1 MTDPGAELAHAE
13 ELLYRGDARG
23 ALDHTLRAKEHL
35 SADAHASLILLGHLA
50 GRLIDCGSDLRR
62 TDLVLEGLA
71 ILESRFDELKREIQ
85 EASLQYNIG
94 NAKKSLY
101 DLDTSR
107 ALEAFNPAAITT
119 LIEAKTAYWKAYRL
133 SDDRDP
139 QLLVNLAN
147 CLDQGCRV
155 VEALRYFD
163 AALTVSPG
171 FPMAHLNRGL
181 ALQLLARLA
190 DSFSIRLL
198 VEAIR
203 SFRAAETSALLPQ
216 HLREVA
222 RENRIQI
229 EGGLQALGWSL
240 AQAEAHDEQDQLE
253 ADAHDPYWN
262 FCLDNYL
269 ALSEHALYC
278 RCPGAR
284 RDDLSIPK
292 SSGPIAGA
300 FVPRLELLLN
310 RLKSEFCLARAL
322 YYQAATKAAPGRWDL
337 RAFEGTFSELH
348 EGEAIGLSPEFL
360 RTSFRLCFGILDR
373 IAQGLSELYGL
384 AGAEE
389 ALYFESFWRPPHQRS
404 KGEERWTKINQ
415 QNNWGLVALYS
426 IATDLN
432 MKGGEWGFFKKHRNS
447 LEHGLLVLT
456 SEAGSVPALAC
467 PERIILEELTFA
479 AFAEQALHMLQLTAS
494 AIFSFAFCVRAEGV
508 RNLGDGPA
516 IRLTMD
522 KKDIG
527 KD

>member
-1 MTDPGAELAHAE
+1 MTDPGAELALAE

-62 TDLVLEGLA
+62 PDLVLEGLA
-71 ILESRFDELKREIQ
+71 ILESRFDDLKREIQ

-107 ALEAFNPAAITT
+107 VLGGFNPAAITT
-119 LIEAKTAYWKAYRL
+119 LIDAKTAYWKAYRL

-163 AALTVSPG
+163 AALAASPG

-190 DSFSIRLL
+190 DSFSIKLL
-198 VEAIR
+198 VEAMR
-203 SFRAAETSALLPQ
+203 SFRVAETSALLPQ

-222 RENRIQI
+222 RENRLQI
-229 EGGLQALGWSL
+229 EASLQALGWSL
-240 AQAEAHDEQDQLE
+240 ERAEAYDEQDQLE

-278 RCPGAR
+278 RCVGAR

-292 SSGPIAGA
+292 SAGPIAGE

-310 RLKSEFCLARAL
+310 RVKSEFCLARAL
-322 YYQAATKAAPGRWDL
+322 YYQATKTPGQWDL
-337 RAFEGTFSELH
+337 ESFEGTFSELQ

-373 IAQGLSELYGL
+373 IAQGLSELYEL
-384 AGAEE
+384 AGPEE
-389 ALYFESFWRPPHQRS
+389 ALYFESFWRPAHQRN
-404 KGEERWTKINQ
+404 KGEERWAKINE

-432 MKGGEWGFFKKHRNS
+432 AKGGQWGFFKKHRNS

-456 SEAGSVPALAC
+456 AERSGVSALAR
-467 PERIILEELTFA
+467 PERISLEELTCA
-479 AFAEQALHMLQLTAS
+479 AFAEQTLHMLQLTAS
-494 AIFSFAFCVRAEGV
+494 AIFSFVFCVRAEGV

-516 IRLTMD
+516 IRLTME
-522 KKDIG
+522 KKAIG